1 MRRLVIFLLLLH
13 LLMLANSC
21 NQVFVVKAPD
31 GFDLELTETANVNV
45 NCTTAQVSTISMVM
59 SYNTSLV
66 HFPSGVDMGRTELMN
81 ATGISLIFSTAQ
93 SFLLYMFNNT
103 SLAAA
108 QSFADAVKPSI
119 ETAFNT
125 AFTWNSIGQIDS
137 EVNVTYTGAGKANLT
152 QYTEW
157 LMSQCLAP
165 SLGGFS
171 LTFLPMTYEPDAFSS
186 LSAYKE
192 VSGFDWAYS
201 MMTGYVMSIPKGSG
215 NHRIDILDL
224 LDVDSLAP
232 SSYANAEGT
241 YTSNVMLT
249 ISSNQTITYV
259 SSEPDLASP
268 PEQPRGWMSIPFTPP
283 NTLIYYFSFADDPS
297 PVSPLSLT
305 FSGIVIPE
313 FRTLL
318 SVILLVLTALIA
330 VVIRKRFL

>member
-1 MRRLVIFLLLLH
+1 MLVI
-13 LLMLANSC
+13 SC
-21 NQVFVVKAPD
+21 NQVFIVKASY
-31 GFDLELTETANVNV
+31 GFDLGLTETASVSV
-45 NCTTAQVSTISMVM
+45 NCTTAQVSTMSMVM

-66 HFPSGVDMGRTELMN
+66 HSPSGVDMGRTELMN
-81 ATGISLIFSTAQ
+81 ATGISLIFSTVQ
-93 SFLLYMFNNT
+93 SFLIYLFNNT
-103 SLAAA
+103 NLATAR
-108 QSFADAVKPSI
+108 SFADAVKPSI
-119 ETAFNT
+119 QTAFGT
-125 AFTWNSIGQIDS
+125 SFTWSATGQNDS
-137 EVNVTYTGAGKANLT
+137 QVNVTYTGSGKANLT

-157 LMSQCLAP
+157 LMSQCGGAP
-165 SLGGFS
+165 DLGGFS
-171 LTFLPMTYEPDAFSS
+171 LTFLPMTHEPGAFSS
-186 LSAYKE
+186 VSAYKE
-192 VSGFDWAYS
+192 VGGFDWAYS

-232 SSYANAEGT
+232 SPYANVEDT

-259 SSEPDLASP
+259 SSEPGLVS

-313 FRTLL
+313 FTTLL
-318 SVILLVLTALIA
+318 SVILLILTAIIA
-330 VVIRKRFL
+330 VVMRKRFLQMPNKKFQ